1 MTAAGAIALLV
12 VLMPDDNTDD
22 RIVTAVRAA
31 AAAQPPGSRLPSV
44 RALMAEHRASPVT
57 VQRALA
63 RLAAEGVVE
72 PRPGRGT
79 FVATPR
85 TAARP
90 ADLSWQEVALPG
102 PAVDTGGLDELL
114 GLAPPGAVVL
124 STGYVSPDLQ
134 PVAALGAAL
143 ARAARRPGAWDRPPT
158 EGLAELRAWFARE
171 AGGGLAAH
179 DVVVCSGGQSALGT
193 VFRALG
199 SPGEAV
205 LVESPTYGGA
215 RAAALAAG
223 LRVVAVPADGDGLRP
238 DLLAEALARTAA
250 RLVYVQ
256 PTFANPHGATLAPER
271 RAEVRAAIAAAG
283 AFLVEDDWARDLAID
298 GEPPAPLVADD
309 PDGHVVHLRSLTKS
323 AAPGLR
329 IAAVAA
335 RGAAGARLRAARVVD
350 DFFVAGPL
358 QHAALDLV
366 SSPAWRTHRKRLRAG
381 LRERRDAL
389 AAALAA
395 ELPQLE
401 LACLPRGGLHLW
413 LRLPDGADDEAVAR
427 RAAAAGVVVS
437 AGRRW
442 FPGEA
447 PAPHL
452 RLTYAAEP
460 PARLTEGV
468 RRLAGAL

>member
-1 MTAAGAIALLV
+1 VEFTENRIAA
-12 VLMPDDNTDD
+12 
-22 RIVTAVRAA
+22 AVRAT
-31 AAAQPPGSRLPSV
+31 AAAQAPGSRLPSV
-44 RALMAEHRASPVT
+44 RELMAAHRASPVT
-57 VQRALA
+57 VQRAIA
-63 RLAAEGVVE
+63 RLAAEGVLE

-79 FVATPR
+79 FVAAAR
-85 TAARP
+85 TAPAP
-90 ADLSWQEVALPG
+90 ADLSWQEVALAG
-102 PAVDTGGLDELL
+102 PALDTGGLDELL
-114 GLAPPGAVVL
+114 ALHAPGAVVL
-124 STGYVSPDLQ
+124 STGYMEPALQ

-143 ARAARRPGAWDRPPT
+143 ARAARRPGAWDRLPT
-158 EGLAELRAWFARE
+158 EGLPELRAWFARE
-171 AGGGLAAH
+171 AGGDLTDR

-199 SPGEAV
+199 SPGDAV

-215 RAAALAAG
+215 QAAARTAGLRPVPVPVDGDGIRPELLAAAL
-223 LRVVAVPADGDGLRP
+223 D
-238 DLLAEALARTAA
+238 RTGA

-256 PTFANPHGATLAPER
+256 PAFANPHGATLAPAR
-271 RAEVRAAIAAAG
+271 RAEVLAAVGAAG

-298 GEPPAPLVADD
+298 GEAPPPLVTQD

-366 SSPAWRTHRKRLRAG
+366 SSPAWRTHRKRLRGG

-389 AAALAA
+389 AVALSAQA
-395 ELPQLE
+395 PQLE
-401 LACLPRGGLHLW
+401 LTCLPRGGLHLW
-413 LRLPDGADDEAVAR
+413 ARLPHGSDPDDVTR
-427 RAAAAGVVVS
+427 RAATAGAIVS
-437 AGRRW
+437 SGRRW

-447 PAPHL
+447 PGPYL
-452 RLTYAAEP
+452 RLTYAGEP
-460 PARLTEGV
+460 PARLAEGV
-468 RRLAGAL
+468 RRLSSVL